1 MVRQPFGSWSLGH
14 SKSAESRGFSAASGD
29 SSSLPVLGVDGKR
42 IRVTTKIEDFARQVH
57 REGLPFARVW
67 ENQSMLVSVGLN
79 PKGRPGLWIIQKV
92 P

>member
-1 MVRQPFGSWSLGH
+1 MPSGDG
-14 SKSAESRGFSAASGD
+14 KSPESHGFNAARDD

-42 IRVTTKIEDFARQVH
+42 IRVTTKIEDFARRVH

-67 ENQSMLVSVGLN
+67 ENHSMLVSVGLN